1 MRNSRQKAKLV
12 FQDGS
17 FFEGFLFGSPV
28 STAGEAVFQTG
39 MVGYPEAMTDPSY
52 FGQILVFTYPL
63 IGNYGVPP
71 QTKSKEGFFL
81 PASPDE
87 HTSRGGHFESDHIQP
102 KGIVVADYSA
112 EYSHWQAVQSLE
124 AWMRV
129 QSIPGITGVDT
140 RAITKKLREQGT
152 MLAQIVVGEKQVD
165 WYDPNASD
173 VLAQVSCTEAISYGS
188 GDVHILFIDCGAKE
202 GIIRSLV
209 KRGARVTRV
218 PYNADISDYA
228 FDGVVVSNGPGDPKL
243 AKEPIAA
250 IKKLL
255 TLKTPKPLFGV
266 CLGSQLL
273 ALAAGADT
281 AKLAYGHRSQNQPC
295 QDIESKR
302 CYITSQNHG
311 FAVQEKTLP
320 KEWHVWFRNISDQ
333 TVEGIRHEKKPF
345 WAVQFHPEASPG
357 PTDTGFLFDSFLEL
371 CRHAK

>member
-81 PASPDE
+81 
-87 HTSRGGHFESDHIQP
+87 HFESDHIQP

-152 MLAQIVVGEKQVD
+152 MLAQIVVEEKQVD

-188 GDVHILFIDCGAKE
+188 GDVHILLIDCGAKE

-255 TLKTPKPLFGV
+255 QLKTPKPLFGV